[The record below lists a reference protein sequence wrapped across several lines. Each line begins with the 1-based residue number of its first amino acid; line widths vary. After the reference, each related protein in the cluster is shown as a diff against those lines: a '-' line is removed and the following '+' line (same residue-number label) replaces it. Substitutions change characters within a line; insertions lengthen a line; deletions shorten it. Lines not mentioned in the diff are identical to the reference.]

1 MILYLIICTSRAERV
16 FALLVHP
23 ELDKDAAL
31 QDETNTL
38 LDKKASMYE
47 SLADMHKQGFDL
59 LMALEQAKKAN
70 RGKFLIYHAIHI
82 FPFRTSYTK

>member
-1 MILYLIICTSRAERV
+1 MPFSLILCQSQSRAERV

-23 ELDKDAAL
+23 ELDKDATL
-31 QDETNTL
+31 QDETNAL
-38 LDKKASMYE
+38 LDKKATMYE

-70 RGKFLIYHAIHI
+70 RGKSFICSTTKLILS
-82 FPFRTSYTK
+82 F